1 MTTINAIGTQIPVE
15 AGKGGTGLDTVTAHC
30 LTLGDGTNPL
40 NIMAIATDGQI
51 PIGKTDND
59 PVFGTP
65 GSTDS
70 TIAWTLGANTL
81 TAQARAGTEA
91 VTGVVQYATA
101 AQTTTATSEA
111 LAVHPAGLETR
122 LGAQTDHG
130 VMIAGGG
137 AGFNLAATAEGATGT
152 LLTGVTGDAPVFTT
166 ATYPATTSQGD
177 ILLSSAANVISALA
191 KNTDATRYLSNT
203 GADNNAAWAQI
214 NVANGV
220 TGTLPVANAGTG
232 QTTYTD
238 GQILIGNTTGNTLA
252 KATLTAG
259 AGIGITNGNG
269 TITIAA
275 TASGMGFEAVTDT
288 TKQAVV
294 DTVYTCDN
302 VALVTVTLPDT
313 AAVGST
319 VGIIGKGAGLWKIA
333 QNASEEIHAG
343 TTTTT
348 NGVGGSLAATEQYD
362 IVYLVCT
369 VADTEWTAIQ
379 MVGNLTAV

>member
-1 MTTINAIGTQIPVE
+1 MATTNAIGTGIPIEVQF
-15 AGKGGTGLDTVTAHC
+15 GGLGLVSLTDHC
-30 LTLGDGTNPL
+30 LIVGAGTASATIL
-40 NIMAIATDGQI
+40 TIATNGQLC
-51 PIGKTDND
+51 IGSTGAD
-59 PVFGTP
+59 PVFATP

-70 TIAWTLGANTL
+70 TIAWTLGAGTL

-101 AQTTTATSEA
+101 ALTTTATSDA
-111 LAVHPAGLETR
+111 LAVHPAGLEVR
-122 LGAQTDHG
+122 LGSQTDHG
-130 VMIAGGG
+130 VIIGGGG

-152 LLTGVTGDAPVFTT
+152 ILIGVTGDAPVFTT
-166 ATYPATTSQGD
+166 ATYPSTTAQGD
-177 ILLSSAANVISALA
+177 ILISAANNIISALP
-191 KNTDATRYLSNT
+191 KDTSATRYLGNT
-203 GADNNAAWAQI
+203 GSDNT
-214 NVANGV
+214 VAYSQVSLTTGV

-232 QTTYTD
+232 QVSYTD
-238 GQILIGNTTGNTLA
+238 GQLLIGNTSGNTLA

-259 AGIGITNGNG
+259 AGISVTNGNG
-269 TITIAA
+269 TITIAS
-275 TASGMGFEAVTDT
+275 TASGLGFEAVTT
-288 TKQAVV
+288 TSKQAVV

-319 VGIIGKGAGLWKIA
+319 IGIIGKGAGLWKVA